1 MHLAGMGYTLHC
13 RTCDWSIDDPVELK
27 GEANWL
33 AGRHI
38 AETGHSVNLERV
50 APENEEDFYR
60 GGGQVEVLTEPFTGR
75 T

>member
-1 MHLAGMGYTLHC
+1 MGYTLHC
-13 RTCDWSIDDPVELK
+13 RTCDWSVDEPVELK

-50 APENEEDFYR
+50 VLEEEDDFYR
-60 GGGQVEVLTEPFTGR
+60 GGSRVEVHTEPNCGFR
-75 T
+75 